1 MASYRRGIS
10 FALLAMICFASMD
23 AASKHLTASYSIVQ
37 IVWVRYLFFAA
48 LSLAMARSEGVAA
61 TLRSPYRGL
70 QIVRSLVLVGEV
82 ASFVLAF
89 SYLPLGY
96 VHSVAAVTPLMT
108 LAMAALFLK
117 ESVGAR
123 RWGAV
128 AIGFVGVL
136 LIIRPREGIA
146 GGWVALIPLLAA
158 FLWALYQILVRAVSR
173 TDSTNTTFLYTGLT
187 GAAVTT
193 LVAPFEWV
201 APDTEGWLLLV
212 LVGLLGTFAHL
223 CLIKALHAA
232 PTSVLQPF
240 NYTLV
245 VWASFMGFL
254 VFGDV
259 PDAWT
264 MLGAAIVIGGGLYSM
279 GE

>member
-1 MASYRRGIS
+1 MASHRRGIA

-48 LSLAMARSEGVAA
+48 HSLAMASREGIAA
-61 TLRSPYRGL
+61 TLHTPCRGL
-70 QIVRSLVLVGEV
+70 QLARSLVLIAEV

-96 VHSVAAVTPLMT
+96 VHSVAAVTPLLA
-108 LAMAALFLK
+108 LAMAAMFLK
-117 ESVGAR
+117 EPVGAR
-123 RWGAV
+123 RWAAV
-128 AIGFVGVL
+128 GLGFLGVL
-136 LIIRPREGIA
+136 LIVRPREGIV
-146 GGWVALIPLLAA
+146 GGWAALIPLLAA
-158 FLWALYQILVRAVSR
+158 LLWALYQIMVRAVSR

-187 GAAVTT
+187 GAFAMT
-193 LVAPFEWV
+193 LIAPFQWL
-201 APDTEGWLLLV
+201 APDTQGWLLLT
-212 LVGLLGTFAHL
+212 LVGLLGSFAHL

-232 PTSVLQPF
+232 PASVLQPF

-279 GE
+279 GD

>member
-1 MASYRRGIS
+1 MAPHRRGIG
-10 FALLAMICFASMD
+10 FALLAMFCFASMD

-37 IVWVRYLFFAA
+37 IIWVRYLFFAA
-48 LSLAMARSEGVAA
+48 LSLAMAGREGILA
-61 TLRSPYRGL
+61 TLRSPCRGL
-70 QIVRSLVLVGEV
+70 QLARSVVLIGEV

-96 VHSVAAVTPLMT
+96 VHSVAAITPLMA
-108 LAMAALFLK
+108 LAMAAVFLK
-117 ESVGAR
+117 ETVDAR

-128 AIGFVGVL
+128 GIGFLGVL
-136 LIIRPREGIA
+136 LIIRPRTGIPE
-146 GGWVALIPLLAA
+146 GWVALIPLLAA
-158 FLWALYQILVRAVSR
+158 FLWALYQIMVRAVSR

-187 GAAVTT
+187 GAFVLT
-193 LVAPFEWV
+193 LIAPFQWKM
-201 APDTEGWLLLV
+201 PDGEGWLLLV
-212 LVGLLGTFAHL
+212 LVALLGSIAHL
-223 CLIKALHAA
+223 LLIKALHAA
-232 PTSVLQPF
+232 PASVLQPF

-264 MLGAAIVIGGGLYSM
+264 LLGGAIVIGGGLYSM
-279 GE
+279 RG